1 MNTIKS
7 AMVRLIN
14 EDEGASAVEYGLL
27 VSLIAVVIF
36 VAVRALGTNAKN
48 TFNTSA
54 ANIASGQN

>member
-1 MNTIKS
+1 MNTMKN

-36 VAVRALGTNAKN
+36 VAVKALGTSAKS
-48 TFNTSA
+48 TFTTA
-54 ANIASGQN
+54 AGNIASGAN

>member
-1 MNTIKS
+1 MNTIKN

-36 VAVRALGTNAKN
+36 AAVKLLGQQASNK
-48 TFNTSA
+48 FNTA
-54 ANIASGQN
+54 ATNIAN